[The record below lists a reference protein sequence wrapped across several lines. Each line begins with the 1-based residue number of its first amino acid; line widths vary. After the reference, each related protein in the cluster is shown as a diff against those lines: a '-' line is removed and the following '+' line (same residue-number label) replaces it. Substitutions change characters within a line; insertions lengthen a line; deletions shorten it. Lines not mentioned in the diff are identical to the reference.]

1 MEVEENILGKEKIG
15 KLMRKFSIPC
25 IISMLVNSLYNIV
38 DQIFIGWGVGYLGN
52 GATNIVFPLNMIC
65 LAFALMI
72 GDGTSAYLSLKLGEK
87 KKDEAKRGVA
97 NGILTSILISIV
109 FFVVILALLPQLL
122 NLFGCT
128 EALRPYALDYGFII
142 ATGLPFMMVGTTL
155 NSIIR
160 ADGSPKYSM
169 VSMVSGALLNTILDP
184 IFIFVFNM
192 GVQGAAI
199 ATIVSQVLTFI
210 LNICYIKRFKS
221 VKLDKKD
228 FKLNGK
234 AVGKLLSLGIS
245 SFITQMSI
253 VFVMAVENNMLK
265 KCGANSDFGS
275 EIPITVLGI
284 VMKISQILNSIIL
297 GIAVGAQP
305 IIGYNYGAG
314 KNDRVK
320 ETLKKV
326 LGLSIIVSTIAFILF
341 QTIPDKLIAIF
352 GSGEEKYIEFACL
365 AFRTYL
371 MLCIFN
377 GVQIPSGIFFQAIG
391 KSAISAILSIS
402 RQIVLLIPAMIILGN
417 IFGVHGVL
425 SAGPIADGI
434 AFMIALILII
444 REVRKLGKRSQESQV
459 LESDTVVE
467 AKSEN
472 KIVVTVSREYGSGGR
487 YVAKLLSEKL
497 GVKFYDKEIVTKLA
511 EETGLSEEY
520 IEENEQKRGILS
532 TLENDQVTGLSNKDE
547 LFIKETELIKKL
559 ARKDSCVI
567 VGRCADFILKNNR
580 NVVKV
585 FIYSDME
592 DKIKR
597 ATKFYGL
604 DKEKAEK
611 EIKNIDKQ
619 RANHYKYYTER
630 EWKEYSNYD
639 ICINSDTFGVE
650 KSADIIYD
658 MIQNRK

>member
-192 GVQGAAI
+192 GVKGAAI

-532 TLENDQVTGLSNKDE
+532 TLENDQVTGLSSKDE

-585 FIYSDME
+585 FVYSDME

-604 DKEKAEK
+604 NKEKAEK